1 MPYAPSAAGQKLA
14 AEALTK
20 LLVYFKDGNSRTFH
34 GRHNASHY
42 TPVDPRELE
51 IKRLKKYAE
60 SVQKDINVAI
70 LYDKQSGQELARL
83 KNGTWS

>member
-1 MPYAPSAAGQKLA
+1 MPYAPSAAGQKLVND
-14 AEALTK
+14 ALTK

-34 GRHNASHY
+34 GRHNASNF

-60 SVQKDINVAI
+60 SVQARINVAI
-70 LYDKQSGQELARL
+70 LYDLQTGQELARL
-83 KNGTWS
+83 KNGAWV